1 MDAASVVIN
10 LAWQVYFV
18 CEDAAE
24 KRGTLKVTGQK
35 MQGLAQLLDS
45 LPAHCYSQQEVSF
58 FLEETNDEVKQILT
72 LVSKATRLDEVV
84 YVLQAKRIKYDLD
97 KILTN
102 INLSLQSLDIAE
114 TELLRQNLES
124 SCWNRPDDT
133 ATRLALD
140 IAETELLRKNLES
153 SDWNRPD
160 DTATRLALDKEKAA
174 RRELLQVLQE
184 TSESLKRENIAR
196 MAGIT
201 TVDRKDALL
210 EQVRHEIGELQAELH
225 QAKSRASRGKAQ
237 LQVDQMNQLL
247 SAVNLV
253 QFQQPAPDEEEAE
266 WTICP
271 VSLEVMKDPVIV
283 DAMCLHTCDRSSF
296 DEWIDKGGKTCPIC
310 GVNLRSKRA
319 QPNTHLRDAISMT
332 VPPTA
337 NITMPMK
344 VARMPADISMTVPP
358 TANIPM
364 PMKVTRMFADI
375 EVSLPRGKLSEYESA
390 ETDLRTMLLKNPATR
405 MLPRREASF

>member
-18 CEDAAE
+18 CKDAAE
-24 KRGTLKVTGQK
+24 TRATLKVTGRK
-35 MQGLAQLLDS
+35 MKGMALLLDS
-45 LPAHCYSQQEVSF
+45 LPTHCYSQQEVGF

-72 LVSKATRLDEVV
+72 LASKATRLDEVV
-84 YVLQAKRIKYDLD
+84 YVLQAKRIKYDLN
-97 KILTN
+97 KILIN

-124 SCWNRPDDT
+124 S
-133 ATRLALD
+133 
-140 IAETELLRKNLES
+140 
-153 SDWNRPD
+153 DWNRPD
-160 DTATRLALDKEKAA
+160 DAATRLALDKEKAA
-174 RRELLQVLQE
+174 RRELLLVLQE
-184 TSESLKRENIAR
+184 ASESLKRENIAR

-201 TVDRKDALL
+201 TVERKAALL
-210 EQVRHEIGELQAELH
+210 EQLRHEIGELQAELH
-225 QAKSRASRGKAQ
+225 RAKSRASCGKAQ
-237 LQVDQMNQLL
+237 LQVDQMNQLI

-253 QFQQPAPDEEEAE
+253 QFQQPAPDQEEAE

-296 DEWIDKGGKTCPIC
+296 DEWVDKGGKTCPIC
-310 GVNLRSKRA
+310 GVNLRSKQA

-337 NITMPMK
+337 NIPMPMK
-344 VARMPADISMTVPP
+344 VTRMPADISMTVPP

-364 PMKVTRMFADI
+364 PMEVTRMPADI
-375 EVSLPRGKLSEYESA
+375 EVSLPPGKLSEYESA
-390 ETDLRTMLLKNPATR
+390 ETDGRTMLLKNPATQR
-405 MLPRREASF
+405 MHRRQASF